1 MMSWKTPLRTV
12 LALLAAALLLSACG
26 FKLRG
31 SDGSYNLPF
40 DKLYIGLPASSPLAI
55 DLKRHIR
62 VTGTTQIVT
71 DIRQADG
78 ILEVVGDPD
87 KTRGKSILSL
97 NSNGRVREYLLTYTI
112 TFRIRD
118 NLGHELLAPS
128 TISLNR
134 PMSFDET
141 QLLAKETE
149 EAGLYRDMQ
158 ADLVQ
163 QMMRRMAAVK
173 PVVTMSTPAIPLPAA
188 AAAPA
193 AAPLPAQS
201 DDGLPTRIPLNQPAA
216 PVTTPVNP
224 PSLHN

>member
-1 MMSWKTPLRTV
+1 MMSWKTPGAALRTLLV
-12 LALLAAALLLSACG
+12 LCAAALLLSACG
-26 FKLRG
+26 FKLRSASG
-31 SDGSYNLPF
+31 NYNLPF
-40 DKLYIGLPASSPLAI
+40 NKLYIGLPASSPLAI

-62 VTGTTQIVT
+62 VAGTTELVT

-112 TFRIRD
+112 TFRMRD
-118 NLGHELLAPS
+118 NQGHELLAPS

-141 QLLAKETE
+141 QLLAKESE

-158 ADLVQ
+158 TDLVN
-163 QMMRRMAAVK
+163 QMIRRMAAVK
-173 PVVTMSTPAIPLPAA
+173 PVVTMSTPAIAL
-188 AAAPA
+188 PA
-193 AAPLPAQS
+193 AAPLPQP
-201 DDGLPTRIPLNQPAA
+201 DDGLPTQVPLSQPAA
-216 PVTTPVNP
+216 PVITPVNP
-224 PSLHN
+224 PSSHN

>member
-1 MMSWKTPLRTV
+1 MFWKMNLRTV

-26 FKLRG
+26 FKLRSASG
-31 SDGSYNLPF
+31 NYNLPF
-40 DKLYIGLPASSPLAI
+40 DKLYIGLPTSSPLAI
-55 DLKRHIR
+55 DLRRHIN
-62 VTGTTQIVT
+62 VTGTTQITT
-71 DIRQADG
+71 DIREADG

-118 NLGHELLAPS
+118 NKGNQLLAPS

-141 QLLAKETE
+141 QLLAKESE

-158 ADLVQ
+158 SDLVQ
-163 QMMRRMAAVK
+163 QMIRRMAAVK
-173 PVVTMSTPAIPLPAA
+173 PAVMMSTPAIPLPAA
-188 AAAPA
+188 T
-193 AAPLPAQS
+193 PLPAQS
-201 DDGLPTRIPLNQPAA
+201 DDGLPTQIPLNQPAA

-224 PSLHN
+224 PSSHN